1 MNTPSR
7 KTITAIIF
15 FGFLIVFIVGLA
27 LYFGQAILSTTN
39 TADTDTSAENRGF
52 TFFPFGRGSGNSET
66 PFVSVDP
73 TEPTDP
79 TNIDNQPGEAPIL
92 IDRLRQI
99 SDTPAAGGFVYART
113 KEGDSL
119 FSSAPES
126 EDVMR
131 YVEASTGHIYEGLGD
146 TETITRVT
154 NTTIPRITNAV
165 FLNGDQAILQYKDNA
180 TERKKTFS
188 ASVVEP
194 IDNGNDEDVA
204 SARLSGIFLQDSIR
218 DVLVQGADVI
228 YTFVENGRFSIR
240 KTDLNGNDIEEVF
253 ASELLQWHV
262 KPFGINDL
270 AVTHVPSFGSFG
282 YAQAVDTDSKNVS
295 KIFSGQL
302 ALQVLPSPNGER
314 TMISFWDG
322 SDMSLYVEEDAT
334 VRDTGLDTFA
344 EKCVWSSDNIFVYC
358 AEPLNDIEFGAPD
371 DWYKGLESYS
381 DDYYQVNTNTAEAS
395 LLFSPFEEGNY
406 SLDVTNPALSSNEKF
421 LSFIDKNTQTFW
433 TYQLEL

>member
-7 KTITAIIF
+7 KTVTAIIF

-27 LYFGQAILSTTN
+27 LYFGQAILSTSNTANTN
-39 TADTDTSAENRGF
+39 TTAENRRF
-52 TFFPFGRGSGNSET
+52 TLFPFGRGGGNSET

-73 TEPTDP
+73 EDPTDTD
-79 TNIDNQPGEAPIL
+79 TNANQSGEAPI
-92 IDRLRQI
+92 IIERLRQI
-99 SDTPAAGGFVYART
+99 SNTPSAGGFVYSRA
-113 KEGDSL
+113 KEDDSL

-154 NTTIPRITNAV
+154 NTTIPRITDAV
-165 FLNGDQAILQYKDNA
+165 FIGGDQALLQYRDA
-180 TERKKTFS
+180 VTDRKKTFS

-194 IDNGNDEDVA
+194 IENDEDEERG
-204 SARLSGIFLQDSIR
+204 SARLSGIFLQDGIG
-218 DVLVQGADVI
+218 DVLVQGVNVL
-228 YTFVENGRFSIR
+228 YTFVEDGRFSIR
-240 KTDLNGNDIEEVF
+240 KTDQNGNDIEEVF

-262 KPFGINDL
+262 KPFGNNEIVVN
-270 AVTHVPSFGSFG
+270 HVPSSGSFG
-282 YAQAVDTDSKNVS
+282 YSQIVNVNSKNVQ
-295 KIFSGQL
+295 KLFSGQL
-302 ALQVLPSPNGER
+302 ALQTLPSPDGER
-314 TMISFWDG
+314 AMISFWDG
-322 SDMSLYVEEDAT
+322 SDMSLYVLEDGALK
-334 VRDTGLDTFA
+334 DTGLDTFA

-371 DWYKGLESYS
+371 DWYKGIESYS
-381 DDYYQVNTNTAEAS
+381 DDYYQINTNTAEPS

-406 SLDVTNPALSSNEKF
+406 SLDVIKPALSSNEKF
-421 LSFIDKNTQTFW
+421 LSFIDKKTQTFW